1 MVFSLTLK
9 GRAREWY
16 RRLPRGSIRA
26 FEQMCQKFTEQF
38 RGAMA
43 PEDDMMEL
51 MSMKLGE
58 NKTLR
63 EFVKR
68 YHHVVLD
75 LGAFHHPQALRR
87 LKE

>member
-1 MVFSLTLK
+1 
-9 GRAREWY
+9 
-16 RRLPRGSIRA
+16 
-26 FEQMCQKFTEQF
+26 MCQEFVEQF

-43 PEDDMMEL
+43 PEDDMVEL

-58 NKTLR
+58 NETLW

-75 LGAFHHPQALRR
+75 LGAFHHPQALRG